1 MTPRAKSTKHPSNA
15 KARRWHIEHSD
26 VSGVRAVGER
36 FDDNRGWS
44 KRTLSAKEL
53 CRLLNRLDVEGL
65 L

>member
-1 MTPRAKSTKHPSNA
+1 MARAKSTKHPNP
-15 KARRWHIEHSD
+15 KARKWHIEHSD
-26 VSGVRAVGER
+26 VFGVRAVGER
-36 FDDNRGWS
+36 GRGGWS